1 MLIEV
6 HGLLQFITV
15 WQEIRSAGRLYTY
28 TRLSYF
34 EAFRL
39 VFVPTP
45 SKIVYRASFTTLMYF
60 SDLAKNYFI
69 FKTTADN
76 KVFFYQIGEGRTGS
90 YQIIFGRAGT
100 KLFIQKINKITG
112 PWVNPT
118 ANLMAINKKTTKWL
132 ARRQKSAVPVID
144 CIAET
149 TSKYGVGILYGR
161 KNLVNAYYEMGD
173 SAFDCRESKCRKGL
187 RNNGGKTYHD
197 KEVDAVHT
205 KGSIYLG
212 FRNGYIFSYRV
223 INEKEKFSEILFSLD
238 LAHRTAQKEELG
250 KDDELYLF
258 STDGKEAI
266 VVICGP
272 TTYYRIYNI
281 NPWNGIK
288 VIYLKKDDM
297 TIVKTLKK
305 KCRKVDYNAKHAKLI
320 FFIDTSTAHELKL
333 TFNHDGVLKSYPDP
347 KLNRFDNY
355 RGILKPFE
363 GIESQWPLHL
373 RNGRTLFYN
382 ENSSLKIV
390 THTKILTNYGNYVKA
405 LLYFPIEYVENE
417 YIELFRKKTEK
428 YPISFYG
435 VVNCTVFVIL
445 KFEDF
450 EKVNL
455 KGNGCDKSYK
465 MRAILLDS
473 YITVLRTKDG
483 INVEA
488 VRIKV
493 SIDYTDIEKGIKE
506 SEVVAYTHN
515 LIDSEFEKN
524 NSFTIALNTF
534 DTIHNID
541 EYTYY
546 QHKPRTECKYHFRR
560 RKITKSVQKDIKDL
574 PFPALAYPCDF
585 EISSAMYDEAVPG
598 VVYVMR
604 RKTKTVLVTP
614 NTIITDALKHV
625 QNENDPKG
633 ASVLSVE
640 NPSDIKITFNTTFDT
655 IGIYT
660 GRILYREAEAAYVL
674 HSEIEA
680 VEERTNDT
688 VAVTKAVAKQDFEKA
703 AFGIESEI
711 IERPEFHTQKCRLVN
726 APFFMAFILK
736 VSVLD
741 MLLLLILIILVIYHR
756 AHIIPARRRYKIK
769 MGILKHRKKRKL
781 RDRARRRLRKL
792 NLLRRRKKV
801 IEQETEAKRQ
811 AKFIAAAVGQ
821 LGGAVA
827 STTEKKKSSSS
838 SSDLITAGGERN
850 VQVNLQGAEADEHA
864 KALATLSLTHTYLI
878 SGGMLLSCCIL
889 PLVYFWFCHPVICKY
904 FTTIRMSKSMKL
916 GLEET
921 QADEVELMEF
931 VPDEAPDRV
940 NIRCD
945 PFFDDVKVKQQEQ
958 NARKVSPVNKI
969 SEKGKEMNEDASN
982 APKEKVSHTPEN
994 SVHRSGA
1001 EQLTS
1006 TEITFS
1012 HQTQLHAL

>member
-1 MLIEV
+1 MVE
-6 HGLLQFITV
+6 
-15 WQEIRSAGRLYTY
+15 
-28 TRLSYF
+28 
-34 EAFRL
+34 
-39 VFVPTP
+39 
-45 SKIVYRASFTTLMYF
+45 
-60 SDLAKNYFI
+60 
-69 FKTTADN
+69 
-76 KVFFYQIGEGRTGS
+76 
-90 YQIIFGRAGT
+90 
-100 KLFIQKINKITG
+100 
-112 PWVNPT
+112 
-118 ANLMAINKKTTKWL
+118 
-132 ARRQKSAVPVID
+132 
-144 CIAET
+144 
-149 TSKYGVGILYGR
+149 
-161 KNLVNAYYEMGD
+161 
-173 SAFDCRESKCRKGL
+173 
-187 RNNGGKTYHD
+187 

-238 LAHRTAQKEELG
+238 LAHRIAQKEELG

-297 TIVKTLKK
+297 TVVKTLNK

-333 TFNHDGVLKSYPDP
+333 TFNHDGVLKTYPDP

-355 RGILKPFE
+355 RGSLKPFE

-382 ENSSLKIV
+382 EK
-390 THTKILTNYGNYVKA
+390 
-405 LLYFPIEYVENE
+405 

-455 KGNGCDKSYK
+455 KGSGCDKSYK
-465 MRAILLDS
+465 MRAILIDS

-483 INVEA
+483 LNVEG

-506 SEVVAYTHN
+506 SGVVAYTHN

-524 NSFTIALNTF
+524 NSFTIAPNTF

-546 QHKPRTECKYHFRR
+546 QHKPRTECTYHFRR
-560 RKITKSVQKDIKDL
+560 RKITRSVQKDIKDL
-574 PFPALAYPCDF
+574 SFPALAYPCDF
-585 EISSAMYDEAVPG
+585 EMSSAMYDESVPG

-604 RKTKTVLVTP
+604 RKTEAVLVTP
-614 NTIITDALKHV
+614 NTIITDTLKHA
-625 QNENDPKG
+625 QNEKFLSNFIYSTSFPY
-633 ASVLSVE
+633 VLY
-640 NPSDIKITFNTTFDT
+640 NIKITFNTTFDT

-660 GRILYREAEAAYVL
+660 GKILYREAEAAYIL

-680 VEERTNDT
+680 IEERRNDT

-792 NLLRRRKKV
+792 NLLRRRKKLV
-801 IEQETEAKRQ
+801 EQETEAKRQ
-811 AKFIAAAVGQ
+811 AKLIAAAVGQ
-821 LGGAVA
+821 LGGTAA

-838 SSDLITAGGERN
+838 SSDLITAGAERIAQVN
-850 VQVNLQGAEADEHA
+850 VTSNLQGEEADEHA
-864 KALATLSLTHTYLI
+864 KALATLSLTQTYLI
-878 SGGMLLSCCIL
+878 SGVMLLSCCIL
-889 PLVYFWFCHPVICKY
+889 PLLYFWFCHP
-904 FTTIRMSKSMKL
+904 
-916 GLEET
+916 
-921 QADEVELMEF
+921 
-931 VPDEAPDRV
+931 
-940 NIRCD
+940 
-945 PFFDDVKVKQQEQ
+945 
-958 NARKVSPVNKI
+958 
-969 SEKGKEMNEDASN
+969 
-982 APKEKVSHTPEN
+982 
-994 SVHRSGA
+994 
-1001 EQLTS
+1001 
-1006 TEITFS
+1006 
-1012 HQTQLHAL
+1012 

>member
-1 MLIEV
+1 MNLITNVIITVLLSQRFVQCDECDVKLLKTAFPDPDYLIYGLREDRSILLLPSDIVNNDSVSKKLPSLLDDGLSKGPDINHYDAMLIEV

-15 WQEIRSAGRLYTY
+15 WQEIHSTGKLYTF

-45 SKIVYRASFTTLMYF
+45 SKIVYEATFTTLMYF
-60 SDLAKNYFI
+60 SDLAQNYFI

-100 KLFIQKINKITG
+100 KLFIQKINKITD

-132 ARRQKSAVPVID
+132 ARRQKSAVPLID

-149 TSKYGVGILYGR
+149 KSKYGVGILYGR
-161 KNLVNAYYEMGD
+161 KNLVNDYYEMGD
-173 SAFDCRESKCRKGL
+173 SAFDCKETKCKKEL
-187 RNNGGKTYHD
+187 RNNGGKSFFFLSLKLIVQAYHD

-238 LAHRTAQKEELG
+238 LAHRIAQKEELG

-297 TIVKTLKK
+297 TVVKTLNK

-333 TFNHDGVLKSYPDP
+333 TFNHDGVLKTYPDP

-355 RGILKPFE
+355 RGSLKPFE

-382 ENSSLKIV
+382 EK
-390 THTKILTNYGNYVKA
+390 
-405 LLYFPIEYVENE
+405 

-455 KGNGCDKSYK
+455 KGSGCDKSYK
-465 MRAILLDS
+465 MRAILIDS

-483 INVEA
+483 LNVEG

-506 SEVVAYTHN
+506 SGVVAYTHN

-524 NSFTIALNTF
+524 NSFTIAPNTF

-546 QHKPRTECKYHFRR
+546 QHKPRTECTYHFRR
-560 RKITKSVQKDIKDL
+560 RKITRSVQKDIKDL
-574 PFPALAYPCDF
+574 SFPALAVSYKKIMKYPCDF
-585 EISSAMYDEAVPG
+585 EMSSAMYDESVPG

-604 RKTKTVLVTP
+604 RKTEAVLVTP
-614 NTIITDALKHV
+614 NTIITDTLKHA
-625 QNENDPKG
+625 QNEKFLSNFIYSTSFPYVLYNDSKG
-633 ASVLSVE
+633 ASVLSLE
-640 NPSDIKITFNTTFDT
+640 NPSD
-655 IGIYT
+655 
-660 GRILYREAEAAYVL
+660 EAAYIL

-680 VEERTNDT
+680 IEERRNDT

-726 APFFMAFILK
+726 A
-736 VSVLD
+736 
-741 MLLLLILIILVIYHR
+741 
-756 AHIIPARRRYKIK
+756 
-769 MGILKHRKKRKL
+769 
-781 RDRARRRLRKL
+781 
-792 NLLRRRKKV
+792 
-801 IEQETEAKRQ
+801 
-811 AKFIAAAVGQ
+811 
-821 LGGAVA
+821 
-827 STTEKKKSSSS
+827 
-838 SSDLITAGGERN
+838 
-850 VQVNLQGAEADEHA
+850 
-864 KALATLSLTHTYLI
+864 
-878 SGGMLLSCCIL
+878 
-889 PLVYFWFCHPVICKY
+889 
-904 FTTIRMSKSMKL
+904 
-916 GLEET
+916 
-921 QADEVELMEF
+921 
-931 VPDEAPDRV
+931 
-940 NIRCD
+940 
-945 PFFDDVKVKQQEQ
+945 
-958 NARKVSPVNKI
+958 
-969 SEKGKEMNEDASN
+969 
-982 APKEKVSHTPEN
+982 
-994 SVHRSGA
+994 
-1001 EQLTS
+1001 
-1006 TEITFS
+1006 
-1012 HQTQLHAL
+1012 

>member
-1 MLIEV
+1 MNLITTVIITVLLSQRLIQCDECDVKLLKTAFPDPDYLIYGLREDRSILLLPSDIVNNDSVSEKLPSLLDDGLSKGPDINHYDAMLIEV
-6 HGLLQFITV
+6 HGLLQFITI
-15 WQEIRSAGRLYTY
+15 WQEIHSTGRLYTF

-45 SKIVYRASFTTLMYF
+45 SKIVYEATFTTLMYF
-60 SDLAKNYFI
+60 SDLAQNYFI

-100 KLFIQKINKITG
+100 KLFIQKINKITD

-132 ARRQKSAVPVID
+132 ARRQKSAVPLID

-149 TSKYGVGILYGR
+149 KSKYGVGILYGR
-161 KNLVNAYYEMGD
+161 KNLVNDYYEMGD
-173 SAFDCRESKCRKGL
+173 SAFDCKETKCKKGL

-223 INEKEKFSEILFSLD
+223 INEREKFSEILFSLD
-238 LAHRTAQKEELG
+238 LAHRTAQKEELD
-250 KDDELYLF
+250 KDDELHLF

-297 TIVKTLKK
+297 TVVKTLKK

-333 TFNHDGVLKSYPDP
+333 TFNHDGVLKTYPDP

-355 RGILKPFE
+355 RGSLKPFE

-382 ENSSLKIV
+382 EKDKSIEMKYEIINSSLKTV
-390 THTKILTNYGNYVKA
+390 THTKKLTNYGNYVKA
-405 LLYFPIEYVENE
+405 LLYFPIEYIENE

-455 KGNGCDKSYK
+455 KGSGCDKSYK
-465 MRAILLDS
+465 MRAILIDS

-483 INVEA
+483 VNVEG

-506 SEVVAYTHN
+506 SGVVAYTHN

-524 NSFTIALNTF
+524 NSFTIAPNTF

-560 RKITKSVQKDIKDL
+560 RKITRSVQKDIKDL
-574 PFPALAYPCDF
+574 SFPALAVSYKKIMKYPCDF
-585 EISSAMYDEAVPG
+585 EMSSAMYDESVPG

-604 RKTKTVLVTP
+604 RKTEAVLVTP
-614 NTIITDALKHV
+614 NTIITDTLKHA
-625 QNENDPKG
+625 QNEKFLSNFIYSTSFPYVLYNDSKG
-633 ASVLSVE
+633 ASVLSLE

-660 GRILYREAEAAYVL
+660 GKILYREAEAAYIL

-680 VEERTNDT
+680 IEERRNDT

-792 NLLRRRKKV
+792 NLLRRRKKIV
-801 IEQETEAKRQ
+801 EQETEAKRQ
-811 AKFIAAAVGQ
+811 AKLIAAAVGQ
-821 LGGAVA
+821 LGGAAA

-838 SSDLITAGGERN
+838 SSDLITAGAERN
-850 VQVNLQGAEADEHA
+850 VQVNVTSNLQG
-864 KALATLSLTHTYLI
+864 
-878 SGGMLLSCCIL
+878 
-889 PLVYFWFCHPVICKY
+889 
-904 FTTIRMSKSMKL
+904 
-916 GLEET
+916 EEGT
-921 QADEVELMEF
+921 
-931 VPDEAPDRV
+931 
-940 NIRCD
+940 
-945 PFFDDVKVKQQEQ
+945 
-958 NARKVSPVNKI
+958 SPRP
-969 SEKGKEMNEDASN
+969 EK
-982 APKEKVSHTPEN
+982 T
-994 SVHRSGA
+994 
-1001 EQLTS
+1001 
-1006 TEITFS
+1006 
-1012 HQTQLHAL
+1012 